1 MNLQRPVAAT
11 GDAEA
16 PRHLIELRGVSK
28 IFETVAGDFPALDGI
43 DFDVSGGEFVAVV
56 GKSGSGKST
65 LLNMIAG
72 IDRPSSGTVR
82 VDGVQVDQL
91 SEGLLARWRGKS
103 LGVVFQFFQ
112 LLPTLTAIENV
123 LLPMDFAGIGR
134 PAERSERARHLLE
147 LVDLS
152 GHADKLPSTLSG
164 GEQQRVA
171 IARAMANDPPLI
183 VADEPTGNL
192 DSRTADAVFA
202 LFENLVSAGKTIL
215 FVTHDR
221 DLSRRGTRRVE
232 IADGR
237 ILVDERLSHDVRAGV
252 SQA

>member
-1 MNLQRPVAAT
+1 MKRQRPVAVF
-11 GDAEA
+11 GDSRGS
-16 PRHLIELRGVSK
+16 RHLIELRGVSK
-28 IFETVAGDFPALDGI
+28 IFETIAGDFLALDGI

-72 IDRPSSGTVR
+72 IDRPSTGTVH
-82 VDGVQVDQL
+82 VDGVQVDRL
-91 SEGLLARWRGKS
+91 SEDQLARWRGKS

-112 LLPTLTAIENV
+112 LLPTLTVIENI
-123 LLPMDFAGIGR
+123 LLPMDFAGLGTT
-134 PAERSERARHLLE
+134 AERSQRARHLLDLVE
-147 LVDLS
+147 LS
-152 GHADKLPSTLSG
+152 THADKLPSTLSG

-171 IARAMANDPPLI
+171 IARALANDPPLI

-202 LFENLVSAGKTIL
+202 LFEDLVSTGKTIV

-237 ILVDERLSHDVRAGV
+237 ILADERMRTGASVGAG
-252 SQA
+252 QA